1 MAYKIKNVT
10 NLLDK
15 RHPFANTSVDIE
27 YVQRTGKESIKLKVG
42 EELIFDSD
50 DLPIS
55 VHNLRIKKFIRVTKL
70 SEDQVAGLVNPPE
83 PTQTAEA
90 DIKQLEDE
98 VTYKTF
104 KKKK

>member
-15 RHPFANTSVDIE
+15 RHPFVNTSVDIE
-27 YVQRTGKESIKLKVG
+27 YVQRSSKETIKLKVG

-55 VHNLRIKKFIRVTKL
+55 VHNLRIKKFIRVIKL
-70 SEDQVAGLVNPPE
+70 SEDQVAGIVKPVEDVLE
-83 PTQTAEA
+83 TTEARQTE
-90 DIKQLEDE
+90 DINLKS
-98 VTYKTF
+98 Y